1 MRKLGFRD
9 KVIILP
15 RVTQRVSAKCAFVP
29 QGLCQLLPTLNVPS
43 REFHPKYS
51 LGLKCLLI
59 EETEAY
65 YMSASQT
72 GSGINVNGQEQACY
86 PSPWLE

>member
-1 MRKLGFRD
+1 M
-9 KVIILP
+9 
-15 RVTQRVSAKCAFVP
+15 
-29 QGLCQLLPTLNVPS
+29 NVHS

-72 GSGINVNGQEQACY
+72 GSGINVNGQKQARF
-86 PSPWLE
+86 PSPLLE